1 MRTASPHTEAFGW
14 RARIGLILPADNVLM
29 EPELNSLTLPGVSFH
44 GLRLTATEPD
54 AMRRQAVE
62 QASAI
67 RELGLDAAV
76 YACAETSF
84 NGGEGV
90 RESLAETIQ
99 RECGAPVV
107 TATNALLA
115 ALQHAGSER
124 LALATPYSAESGA
137 ILEATLAEH
146 GYDIRSSLHRDFS
159 LESQDPRVWYL
170 TNRQPATLAYGIAK
184 SVDTPE
190 VDTVVIVSTN
200 FATLQIIKQLEADLG
215 KRVITTNQSILWWC
229 LRTLR
234 INQPDIGIGGL
245 LTDTPPLGPVHTTSA
260 P

>member
-1 MRTASPHTEAFGW
+1 MRAGSPHTEAFGW

-29 EPELNSLTLPGVSFH
+29 EPELNSLKLPGVSFH
-44 GLRLTATEPD
+44 GLRLTATEPA
-54 AMRRQAVE
+54 AMRSQAVE
-62 QASAI
+62 QAIAI

-84 NGGEGV
+84 NGGASV

-99 RECGAPVV
+99 RECGAPIV

-115 ALQHAGSER
+115 ALEHVGSER

-137 ILEATLAEH
+137 ILEETLAER
-146 GYDIRSSLHRDFS
+146 GYDVTSSVHRDFS
-159 LESQDPRVWYL
+159 LESEDPRVWYL

-190 VDTVVIVSTN
+190 ADTVVIVSTN

-229 LRTLR
+229 LRALR
-234 INQPDIGIGGL
+234 IHEPDLGIGNL
-245 LTDTPPLGPVHTTSA
+245 LDTAPLGSPLRTMSA
-260 P
+260 L